1 MAKKSESKPNATP
14 LSILCISSFFKGEEF
29 MRAAK
34 QEGCKVYLVTSVQLR
49 DADWP
54 RKSLDDI
61 FFVQDRSSE
70 KGDWNMDDL
79 IAGLAWLMRSKRID
93 VVVALDDFDVEKAAH
108 VREHFRIAGMG
119 QTTAHYFRDKLAMRI
134 RARTAGIAVP
144 KFTSLFNDEQINEY
158 LDNIAFP
165 VLIKP
170 RSEASATGIKKV
182 WSKEEAWH
190 VLDELGDRRH
200 KYLMEQ
206 FRPGDVYHADALTV
220 NGNVQFCR
228 VSRYLSTP
236 MEVAHEGGI
245 FRSMVVDFG
254 SEDEKELLQQNE
266 AVLKA
271 FGMVFSASHTE
282 FIKDRETG
290 EFFFLETSSRVGGA
304 NLAEMV
310 EASSGVNLWR
320 EWAKIEVA
328 MAKGEKYKLPKINNL
343 YAGIIVSLSRFQH
356 PDTTQFS
363 DMEVVWTMQ
372 KEYHVGLIVQSGSKE
387 RVLELLDDYAMRVQR
402 DYHASAPLPTRPTA

>member
-1 MAKKSESKPNATP
+1 
-14 LSILCISSFFKGEEF
+14 
-29 MRAAK
+29 
-34 QEGCKVYLVTSVQLR
+34 VYLVTSVQLR

-79 IAGLAWLMRSKRID
+79 ISGLAWLMRSKRLD
-93 VVVALDDFDVEKAAH
+93 VVVALDDFDVEKAAQ

-119 QTTAHYFRDKLAMRI
+119 QTTCRYFRDKLAMRI

-144 KFTSLFNDEQINEY
+144 KFTSLFNDEQINDY
-158 LDNIAFP
+158 LDNIDFP

-170 RSEASATGIKKV
+170 RSEASATGIRKV
-182 WSKEEAWH
+182 WSKDEAWRI
-190 VLDELGDRRH
+190 LDELGDRRH
-200 KYLMEQ
+200 NYLMEQ
-206 FRPGDVYHADALTV
+206 FRPGDVFHADALTV
-220 NGNVQFCR
+220 DGKVQFCR
-228 VSRYLSTP
+228 VSRYLATP

-254 SEDEKELLQQNE
+254 CDDEQKLLQMNE
-266 AVLKA
+266 DVLKA
-271 FGMVFSASHTE
+271 FGMIFSASHTE

-290 EFFFLETSSRVGGA
+290 EFVFLETSSRVGGA

-310 EASSGVNLWR
+310 EVSSGINLWR
-320 EWAKIEVA
+320 EWARIEIA
-328 MAKGEKYKLPKINNL
+328 MSRGEKYKLPKINNL

-356 PDTTQFS
+356 PDTTQFA
-363 DMEVVWTMQ
+363 DMEVVWKMQ
-372 KEYHVGLIVQSGSKE
+372 HEYHIGLIVQSGSKE
-387 RVLELLDDYAMRVQR
+387 RVLELLDTYAQR
-402 DYHASAPLPTRPTA
+402 IQTDFHASAPLLVRPTA